1 MRHRVN
7 LLTHTHD
14 TIVANKNNI
23 MFNPQ
28 TNNMRNLISLPSPG
42 IAVLVKYAEEKLSLT
57 EHEDQILI
65 DRLRKE

>member
-1 MRHRVN
+1 
-7 LLTHTHD
+7 
-14 TIVANKNNI
+14 

-28 TNNMRNLISLPSPG
+28 TNNMRNLISLPSLG